1 MLYAV
6 IPVGADLGSGG
17 GLSSQRLDAGTAAAR
32 GPQARTTTR
41 AASCGRWTGQTA
53 AGCGVIA
60 GDAV

>member
-41 AASCGRWTGQTA
+41 AARNICGSIII
-53 AGCGVIA
+53 V
-60 GDAV
+60 VSLS